1 MIKLDSFRSTLSH
14 TLDLEAIAEA
24 QTNNAGFLRDKQEE
38 MKDLRKQMF
47 EECGAYLGQHLCR
60 DDMAW
65 LGAGTFPSLQVSTYS
80 VCMVNNTAIFPS
92 FQQLKRPGK
101 LPFLLHMM

>member
-1 MIKLDSFRSTLSH
+1 
-14 TLDLEAIAEA
+14 
-24 QTNNAGFLRDKQEE
+24 
-38 MKDLRKQMF
+38 
-47 EECGAYLGQHLCR
+47 
-60 DDMAW
+60 MAW